1 MGDHRHELASG
12 VGAAAMLGLGFTADI
27 PDGELVHIGY
37 FVLSLLI
44 GHFTVAGVTPA
55 LHTPLISVTNAISGI
70 IVIGGMLQLGGP
82 MASAKVACALL
93 AVFFSS
99 INIVGGFAVTKR
111 MLEMFR

>member
-1 MGDHRHELASG
+1 MFLGMGVLLA
-12 VGAAAMLGLGFTADI
+12 LGLGTNI
-27 PDGELVHIGY
+27 PQEEITHLGY

-44 GHFTVAGVTPA
+44 GHFTVASVTPA

-82 MASAKVACALL
+82 LVSVKVACSLL

-99 INIVGGFAVTKR
+99 VNIVGGFAVTAR
-111 MLEMFR
+111 MLEMFKVETS